1 MIKRILLLL
10 LCFLSFI
17 SQAHASIVNTKELYT
32 YEELTKDIEE
42 LAALHPDLM
51 KYKSLV
57 STGFGR
63 KIWAIQLGN
72 GETTILLHGAHHAR
86 EWLTSALLMKM
97 VETYAEAYESN
108 QAIGKFSPNI
118 LDKVSICV
126 VPMVNPDGVTLQQF
140 GLYAFPTYIHPNLV
154 QMNKGSK
161 DFKRWKANL
170 QGIDLNR
177 QYPAN
182 WEGLKGVSLN
192 PSYQFYKGTEPL
204 EAKEVKALVDFTYE
218 IAPELAASYHSSGN
232 MLFWGF
238 HRWGLTHTTDFL
250 EDYYNIAE
258 KVASI
263 TKYELEEPETYQQG
277 GGYTDWFVQQFKRPA
292 LTVEIGSFVEDTNLP
307 VSSFPTIWERNK
319 EIGLLL
325 AKKAYERK
333 NPK

>member
-1 MIKRILLLL
+1 MKRIVLIF
-10 LCFLSFI
+10 LCFWCLPSVG
-17 SQAHASIVNTKELYT
+17 HAAIVNTKELYT
-32 YEELTKDIEE
+32 YEALTKDIEN
-42 LAALHPDLM
+42 LAALHPDLITF
-51 KYKSLV
+51 KSLT
-57 STGFGR
+57 STGLGR
-63 KIWAIQLGN
+63 KIWALKLGN

-97 VETYAEAYESN
+97 IETYADAYESN
-108 QAIGKFSPNI
+108 QAIEQFSPRI
-118 LDKVSICV
+118 LETVSIWV

-140 GLYAFPTYIHPNLV
+140 GLYAFPAYIHSNLI

-161 DFKRWKANL
+161 DFNRWKANL

-218 IAPELAASYHSSGN
+218 IDPELVASYHSSGN

-238 HRWGLTHTTDFL
+238 HRWGLTHTTEVL

-258 KVASI
+258 KVADI
-263 TKYELEEPETYQQG
+263 TKYELEEPKIYQQG
-277 GGYTDWFVQQFKRPA
+277 GGYTDWFVLHFKRPA

-307 VSSFPTIWERNK
+307 LSSFPTIWERNK
-319 EIGLLL
+319 EIGLFL

-333 NPK
+333 NP

>member
-1 MIKRILLLL
+1 MKRTLLLF
-10 LCFLSFI
+10 LCFWSFP
-17 SQAHASIVNTKELYT
+17 SLGLASIVNTKELYT
-32 YEELTKDIEE
+32 YEALTEDIEE
-42 LAALHPDLM
+42 LSSLHPNLIS
-51 KYKSLV
+51 YKSLT

-63 KIWAIQLGN
+63 KIWALKLGN

-97 VETYAEAYESN
+97 IETYAEAYDSSQSVKN
-108 QAIGKFSPNI
+108 IPTSI
-118 LDKVSICV
+118 LDQVSIWV

-140 GLYAFPTYIHPNLV
+140 GLYAFPAYIHSNLI

-182 WEGLKGVSLN
+182 WDGLKGVSLN
-192 PSYQFYKGTEPL
+192 PSYQFYKGTAPL
-204 EAKEVKALVDFTYE
+204 EAKEVKVLVDFTYE
-218 IAPELAASYHSSGN
+218 INPQLVASYHSSGN

-238 HRWGLTHTTDFL
+238 HHWGITHSTEFT

-258 KVASI
+258 KVADL
-263 TKYELEEPETYQQG
+263 TKYELDEPETYQQG

-292 LTVEIGSFVEDTNLP
+292 LTVEIGNLVEDTNLP
-307 VSSFPTIWERNK
+307 LSSFPTIWERNK
-319 EIGLLL
+319 EIGLFL
-325 AKKAYERK
+325 ATKALERK
-333 NPK
+333 VH